1 MRGVA
6 LRVPVAVAL
15 CALAVAGCQAQ
26 EVPVSAALP
35 EAGAVREALSRA
47 CAWGLQDAEPQE
59 GGRDNNGWV
68 RATLYAG
75 VLAAHRATG
84 DQQFLDGA
92 LRWARATGFQ
102 PRGGRQ
108 LGRRDSWADN
118 LCCGQSYV
126 ELSLLKGDPKM
137 LDGTRA
143 ALQTLLGKPE
153 SGRDEWWW
161 CDSLFM
167 APATMT
173 LMAQATGDRRYLD
186 EMDRMWWETYEYLYD
201 KDEHLYFRDS
211 GYFRKRTPHGQKVF
225 WGRGNGWVIGGLCR
239 VIEHFPVDDPRRG
252 RYEDLLREMA
262 AKLLTLQ
269 QSDGLW
275 RPSLL
280 DPLQVPIRETSGS
293 GFFCFGLAWGIN
305 HGVLDRAT
313 YLPAVAK
320 AWNGLVGCV
329 DPVGKL
335 GYVQPVGAA
344 PAGVKPDGNFEYG
357 TGALLLAGEQ
367 VLKLAQGTAG

>member
-1 MRGVA
+1 MHSIAPR
-6 LRVPVAVAL
+6 LSVAVAVCVL
-15 CALAVAGCQAQ
+15 VAAGCTAQQA
-26 EVPVSAALP
+26 PVSATLP
-35 EAGAVREALSRA
+35 DAAAVREVLSRV
-47 CAWGLQDAEPQE
+47 CAWGLQEAEPPDPS
-59 GGRDNNGWV
+59 RDNNGWV

-75 VLAAHRATG
+75 VMAAHRATG

-92 LRWARATGFQ
+92 LRWAKATGFR

-126 ELSLLKGDPKM
+126 ELSLVKGDPK
-137 LDGTRA
+137 LVEGTRA
-143 ALQTLLGKPE
+143 ALQTLLDNPE

-161 CDSLFM
+161 CDSQFM
-167 APATMT
+167 APATMA
-173 LMAQATGDRRYLD
+173 LVAKATGDRRYLD

-201 KDEHLYFRDS
+201 KDEHLYYRDS

-225 WGRGNGWVIGGLCR
+225 WGRGVGWVVGGLCR
-239 VIEHFPVDDPRRG
+239 VLEHMPSDYPSRG
-252 RYEDLLREMA
+252 RYEELLREMC
-262 AKLLTLQ
+262 AKLVTLQ
-269 QSDGLW
+269 QEDGLW

-280 DPLQVPIRETSGS
+280 DPLQVPTPETSGS

-305 HGVLDRAT
+305 HGVLDKAT
-313 YLPAVAK
+313 YLPAAAK

-344 PAGVKPDGNFEYG
+344 PAPVKASGNFEYG
-357 TGALLLAGEQ
+357 TGAFLLAGEQ
-367 VLKLAQGTAG
+367 VLRLAQG